1 MLKFFARLLPALSTL
16 VLPLAAQSPGDL
28 VQRMDDA
35 RKASLL
41 NEEGL
46 KPWRLGVSFDLLTPK
61 GAVAEH
67 GTFEEL
73 WASPDRI
80 RRAFVSPG
88 YTATEILNKGQ
99 TFRTAQQPPPPELLQ
114 VLQTQLEDPIP
125 EKRDVEVTSPLFEKK
140 TFSKVELECIMLDP
154 PHTSG
159 YPPLGLNPSFC
170 FSAGQPSLRLFLNYG
185 AEQVIRNTIGNFQGK
200 AVALDIQIFEAG
212 VLALR
217 AHVDQLASFAPQD
230 ASFAT
235 MPNQEM
241 VSRSADIES
250 SVAAGRL
257 LTKVVPLYP
266 DQARA
271 AHLTG
276 AVALR
281 ATIDRTGH
289 IQSLVPLRSP
299 AFILTE
305 SAMKAVRQWTYE
317 PYRIDG
323 EPIEVR
329 TTITVNYNMSR

>member
-1 MLKFFARLLPALSTL
+1 MA
-16 VLPLAAQSPGDL
+16 
-28 VQRMDDA
+28 DA

-46 KPWRLGVSFDLLTPK
+46 KPWHLAVSFDLLTPK

-88 YTATEILNKGQ
+88 YTATETLNKGQ
-99 TFRTAQQPPPPELLQ
+99 IFRTAQQPPPPELLQ
-114 VLQTQLEDPIP
+114 VLLTQLEVPIP
-125 EKRDVEVTSPLFEKK
+125 DKKDVEVTNPLFEKK
-140 TFSKVELECIMLDP
+140 NFAKVELECIMLNP

-159 YPPLGLNPSFC
+159 LPPLGLNPSFC
-170 FSAGQPSLRLFLNYG
+170 FNPGQPSLRLFLNYG
-185 AEQVIRNTIGNFQGK
+185 AQQVIRNTIGHFQGK
-200 AVALDIQIFEAG
+200 AVALDIEIFEAG

-217 AHVDQLASFAPQD
+217 AHVDQLASFSPQD
-230 ASFAT
+230 ASFAVI
-235 MPNQEM
+235 PNQEM
-241 VSRSADIES
+241 VSRPADIES
-250 SVAAGRL
+250 SVAAGHL
-257 LTKVVPLYP
+257 LTKVAPLYP
-266 DQARA
+266 EQARA
-271 AHLTG
+271 AHISG
-276 AVALR
+276 AVVLR
-281 ATIDRTGH
+281 ATIDRSGH

-299 AFILTE
+299 AVILTE
-305 SAMKAVRQWTYE
+305 SAMKAVRQWTYD